1 MAGYRPKR
9 HDDSPRRGWVLKG
22 PLVVLGMMILG
33 IPVVWSFLPK
43 TLWQGTQEK
52 PLTTTVMRGEF
63 INQVTERG
71 DVESASNVE
80 IRCEVETQGSG
91 AMIIRIVPEGTYV
104 QPGDF
109 LVELD
114 SSSLRDQLVQQ
125 QIKVANE
132 KATLIQAQ
140 RAYDTAVIA
149 KQEYLEGQYRQQYLA
164 IEIENFVAQENRRRA
179 EDYLKYSQSLAQ
191 KGYIT
196 QAQLEADQFALEK
209 AVKEME
215 SARTKLDVL
224 ERFTKPKYLMQLDA
238 DIETA
243 KAKLEAQQ
251 HACELEEQELKEIED
266 QIKKCI
272 ITAPAA
278 GQVVYAN
285 QIGVRGQTDIIIQE
299 GVRVRQYQTIIRLP
313 DPKRMQVKTKVNESK
328 IGLVRVGLP
337 AKIRVDALAGVEF
350 DGEVTEVGE
359 YPLPSSFFN
368 SNVKDYQIVVRINN
382 PNEQLRAGL
391 TAQVTVLS
399 QRLTNVLQVPVQAVF
414 EHAGDFYCIS
424 IDSNG
429 NLKPVKVDIGASNDK
444 FVVIQKGLEDNQ
456 EVVLNAAA
464 YREKVGLAE
473 KKTSQ
478 PQVWT
483 AAQTKQLSAA
493 ESAKPTGVRGPSADS
508 PRPGEGPSPGADSSA
523 AQPGERERPRGPNGE
538 GPGGGPPGEF
548 NPAMI
553 ADRIFERVDTNRDGK
568 LDSSEIPD
576 DRREDMM
583 RHDANGDGVI
593 DKQEMISGME
603 RMRAAGGPPGGP
615 GGFGRPR
622 GGEGRSPD
630 AGGGSRP

>member
-1 MAGYRPKR
+1 MAGYRTKR
-9 HDDSPRRGWVLKG
+9 HDDSSRRGWVLKG

-43 TLWQGTQEK
+43 SLWRAAEDK

-132 KATLIQAQ
+132 KALLIQAQ

-149 KQEYLEGQYRQQYLA
+149 KQEYLEGQYRQQRLA
-164 IEIENFVAQENRRRA
+164 IEIDNFIAQENRRRA

-224 ERFTKPKYLMQLDA
+224 ERFTKPKYLMQLNA

-251 HACELEEQELKEIED
+251 HSCELQEQELRKIED

-272 ITAPAA
+272 ITAPEA

-313 DPKRMQVKTKVNESK
+313 DPKRMQVRTKVNESK

-337 AKIRVDALAGVEF
+337 AKIRVDALANMEF
-350 DGEVTEVGE
+350 DGEVIEVGE

-368 SNVKDYQIVVRINN
+368 SNVKDYQVLVKINN

-391 TAQVTVLS
+391 TAQVTMLS
-399 QRLTNVLQVPVQAVF
+399 QRETNVLQVPVQAVF
-414 EHAGDFYCIS
+414 EHAGDFYCII
-424 IDSNG
+424 IDQNG
-429 NLKPVKVDIGASNDK
+429 SLKPVKVDIGPSNDK
-444 FVVIQKGLEDNQ
+444 FVVIKQGLQERQ

-473 KKTSQ
+473 KKISQ
-478 PQVWT
+478 NQSAWSDK
-483 AAQTKQLSAA
+483 QTEQLDSAG
-493 ESAKPTGVRGPSADS
+493 SARPTVSRGTIEAS
-508 PRPGEGPSPGADSSA
+508 PAGPGLPRSGDSSDGG
-523 AQPGERERPRGPNGE
+523 PERGRRSGE
-538 GPGGGPPGEF
+538 GPGGGPPGRF

-553 ADRIFERVDTNRDGK
+553 ASRIFERMDANQDGK
-568 LDSSEIPD
+568 IDSSEIPE
-576 DRREDMM
+576 DRREDLMK
-583 RHDANGDGVI
+583 HDANGDGAI
-593 DKQEMISGME
+593 DKQELITGME

-615 GGFGRPR
+615 GGGFGRP
-622 GGEGRSPD
+622 GGAEGRGPD
-630 AGGGSRP
+630 AEGGRRP

>member
-1 MAGYRPKR
+1 MVGYRTKR
-9 HDDSPRRGWVLKG
+9 HDDSSRRGWVLKG
-22 PLVVLGMMILG
+22 PLVVLGVVILG

-43 TLWQGTQEK
+43 SLWRAAEEK
-52 PLTTTVMRGEF
+52 PLTTTVIRGEF

-114 SSSLRDQLVQQ
+114 SSTLRDQLVQQ

-132 KATLIQAQ
+132 KALLIQAQ

-149 KQEYLEGQYRQQYLA
+149 KQEYLEGQYREQRLA
-164 IEIENFVAQENRRRA
+164 IEIENFIAQENRRRA

-224 ERFTKPKYLMQLDA
+224 ERFTKPKLLMQLDA

-251 HACELEEQELKEIED
+251 HSCELQEQEMRKIED

-272 ITAPAA
+272 ITAPEA

-328 IGLVRVGLP
+328 IGLIRVGLP
-337 AKIRVDALAGVEF
+337 AKIRVDALANMEF
-350 DGEVTEVGE
+350 DGEVVEVGE

-368 SNVKDYQIVVRINN
+368 SNVKDYQVIVKINN
-382 PNEQLRAGL
+382 PDEQLRAGL
-391 TAQVTVLS
+391 TAQVAILA
-399 QRLTNVLQVPVQAVF
+399 QRETNVLQVPVQAVF
-414 EHAGDFYCIS
+414 EHEGGFYCITVDKS
-424 IDSNG
+424 G
-429 NLKPVKVDIGASNDK
+429 NLKPVKVDIAASNDR
-444 FVVIQKGLEDNQ
+444 FVVIKQGLQEGQ
-456 EVVLNAAA
+456 EVVLNVGA
-464 YREKVGLAE
+464 YREKVGLTE
-473 KKTSQ
+473 KKI
-478 PQVWT
+478 
-483 AAQTKQLSAA
+483 AQNRSDWSGKQTEQL
-493 ESAKPTGVRGPSADS
+493 ESAGGARPTALRGTTEESAS
-508 PRPGEGPSPGADSSA
+508 GSGFARSNAFSEGGPEPGPRSGEGPSG
-523 AQPGERERPRGPNGE
+523 GPS
-538 GPGGGPPGEF
+538 GGG

-553 ADRIFERVDTNRDGK
+553 ANRIFERMDSNGDGK
-568 LDSSEIPD
+568 IDASEMPA
-576 DRREDMM
+576 DRREDLM
-583 RHDANGDGVI
+583 RHDANGDGAI
-593 DKQEMISGME
+593 DRQELMTGME

-615 GGFGRPR
+615 GDGFGRP
-622 GGEGRSPD
+622 GGAEGRRPD
-630 AGGGSRP
+630 AEGGKRP

>member
-1 MAGYRPKR
+1 MVGYRRKR
-9 HDDSPRRGWVLKG
+9 HDDSSRRGWVLKG
-22 PLVVLGMMILG
+22 PLVVLGVVILG

-43 TLWQGTQEK
+43 SLWRAAEEK
-52 PLTTTVMRGEF
+52 PLTTTVIRGEF

-114 SSSLRDQLVQQ
+114 SSTLRDQLVQQ

-132 KATLIQAQ
+132 KALLIQAQ

-149 KQEYLEGQYRQQYLA
+149 KQEYLEGQYRQQRLA
-164 IEIENFVAQENRRRA
+164 IEIENFIAQENRRRA

-224 ERFTKPKYLMQLDA
+224 ERFTKPKVLMQLDA

-251 HACELEEQELKEIED
+251 HSCELQEQEMRKIED

-272 ITAPAA
+272 ITAPEA

-337 AKIRVDALAGVEF
+337 AKIRVDALANMEF
-350 DGEVTEVGE
+350 DGEVVEVGE

-368 SNVKDYQIVVRINN
+368 SNVKDYQVIVKINN
-382 PNEQLRAGL
+382 PDEQLRAGL
-391 TAQVTVLS
+391 TAQVAILA
-399 QRLTNVLQVPVQAVF
+399 RRETNVLQVPVQAVF
-414 EHAGDFYCIS
+414 EHEGGFYCITVDKS
-424 IDSNG
+424 G
-429 NLKPVKVDIGASNDK
+429 NLKPVKVDIAASNDR
-444 FVVIQKGLEDNQ
+444 FVVIKQGLQEGQ
-456 EVVLNAAA
+456 EVVLNVGA
-464 YREKVGLAE
+464 YREKVGLTE
-473 KKTSQ
+473 KKIAQNRSDWSGKQTEQLDSAGGAR
-478 PQVWT
+478 PT
-483 AAQTKQLSAA
+483 ALRGTTE
-493 ESAKPTGVRGPSADS
+493 ESASGSGFARSNAFSEGGPERGPRS
-508 PRPGEGPSPGADSSA
+508 GEGPS
-523 AQPGERERPRGPNGE
+523 
-538 GPGGGPPGEF
+538 GGPPGGV

-553 ADRIFERVDTNRDGK
+553 ANRIFERMDSNGDGK
-568 LDSSEIPD
+568 IDASEMPA
-576 DRREDMM
+576 DRREDLM
-583 RHDANGDGVI
+583 RHDANGDGAI
-593 DKQEMISGME
+593 DRQELMTGME

-615 GGFGRPR
+615 GDGFGRP
-622 GGEGRSPD
+622 GGAEGRRPD
-630 AGGGSRP
+630 AEGGRRP